1 MTSIPSLLNLKTTKT
16 TQDLNS
22 TVNVQPVTNI
32 NITQRSLSQND
43 LLKDDVPKSI
53 DESEFVVNEEKQNK
67 DVTISK
73 LKSSPVVQR
82 EVSKDD
88 IIKAL
93 KLLIT
98 ILHENPLYYNGFVV
112 ADDEKLKEVIKLFTN
127 ADEVNIELGEKTC
140 SLFSKKF
147 QRVKNIYIT
156 IDENI
161 YNFKYDYTELNKVFR
176 DLRICTK
183 VIF

>member
-53 DESEFVVNEEKQNK
+53 DENEFVVNEEKQNK

-88 IIKAL
+88 IIKVL

-98 ILHENPLYYNGFVV
+98 ILYENPLF
-112 ADDEKLKEVIKLFTN
+112 
-127 ADEVNIELGEKTC
+127 
-140 SLFSKKF
+140 
-147 QRVKNIYIT
+147 
-156 IDENI
+156 
-161 YNFKYDYTELNKVFR
+161 
-176 DLRICTK
+176 
-183 VIF
+183 